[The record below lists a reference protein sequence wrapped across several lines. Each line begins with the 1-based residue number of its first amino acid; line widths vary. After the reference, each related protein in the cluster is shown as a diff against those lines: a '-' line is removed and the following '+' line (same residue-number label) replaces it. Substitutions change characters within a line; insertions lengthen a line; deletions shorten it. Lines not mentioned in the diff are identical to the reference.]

1 MTRSR
6 SPAALRRLAAARAA
20 LDAAPE
26 PVTFFFRDDDAGWR
40 DDRLRELLDVFDG
53 VPLDLAVIP
62 AALSDELADELLA
75 RTGVGLHQHG
85 WAHENHEPEGRK
97 HEFGPSRR
105 RAAQRADIERG
116 RERLA
121 ALLGDRLDPI
131 FTPPWNRCTA
141 DTGACL
147 VELGFR
153 VLSREARAEPL
164 RLPGLAE
171 IPVRVDWVKPERE
184 ALLAEAIRAGG
195 VCGVMFHHAVMEAGD
210 MRAAAELLAVVGGH
224 PRARCVAMMELV

>member
-6 SPAALRRLAAARAA
+6 SPVAAALAAAP
-20 LDAAPE
+20 API
-26 PVTFFFRDDDAGWR
+26 TFFFRDDDAGWR
-40 DDRLRELLDVFDG
+40 DDRLRALLDLFDG

-62 AALSDELADELLA
+62 AALSGELAAELRT

-85 WAHENHEPEGRK
+85 WSHENHEPEGRK
-97 HEFGPSRR
+97 HEFGPSRP

-121 ALLGDRLDPI
+121 ELLGDRLDPI

-141 DTGACL
+141 DTGHCL
-147 VELGFR
+147 VELGFS

-164 RLPGLAE
+164 GLPGLAE
-171 IPVRVDWVKPERE
+171 IPVRVDWVKPERSQ
-184 ALLAEAIRAGG
+184 LLADAIPAGG
-195 VCGVMFHHAVMEAGD
+195 PCGVMFHHAVMDDGD
-210 MRAAAELLAVVGGH
+210 MRSVGELLELVAGH
-224 PRARCVAMMELV
+224 DRVRCVRMMELVANGLAG